1 MRLWDDM
8 ATTHKS
14 KKIGKNLYSCPNPK
28 RRISINVCDSLNI
41 VNHKGR
47 WIVALALDQGFGHRS
62 FKANQTINRSQAINI
77 INFLLNYINLVK
89 PTEASALHASI
100 GASTNMIK
108 RKTTELSALALNNE
122 IKVK

>member
-1 MRLWDDM
+1 MS
-8 ATTHKS
+8 TIYKS
-14 KKIGKNLYSCPNPK
+14 KKIGKNLYSCGIPK
-28 RRISINVCDSLNI
+28 RRIAINICDSLNI

-62 FKANQTINRSQAINI
+62 FKGNQTINRSQAINI

-108 RKTTELSALALNNE
+108 RKTTELSALALKNE
-122 IKVK
+122 SESE